1 MAADVGLSLLPV
13 PLVHLAGLDVQRNA
27 VHKYIQDSFRASQ
40 NVAARFDFVPI
51 DNNYAPKKE
60 TREHV
65 EQYVPRGIF
74 KKKWMIKHLSELPSV
89 ICLFVDLEWTDQNW
103 DQRLTEIV
111 SKIAIIR
118 HLIEGRRIQICL
130 VLLQKAEGGEKNT
143 KRVDEL
149 QLQTELPRN
158 RIFVLPVTPEHLTGY
173 IQQLQARL
181 LERANSYYE
190 SIVSELKLRIENNA
204 SKIYPLLFCR
214 YLFKAKGSTKWL
226 C

>member
-51 DNNYAPKKE
+51 DNNYATKKE

-74 KKKWMIKHLSELPSV
+74 KKKWIIKHLAELPSV

-111 SKIAIIR
+111 SKIAITR
-118 HLIEGRRIQICL
+118 HLIKGRS
-130 VLLQKAEGGEKNT
+130 T
-143 KRVDEL
+143 
-149 QLQTELPRN
+149 
-158 RIFVLPVTPEHLTGY
+158 
-173 IQQLQARL
+173 
-181 LERANSYYE
+181 NS
-190 SIVSELKLRIENNA
+190 VRHR
-204 SKIYPLLFCR
+204 F
-214 YLFKAKGSTKWL
+214 G
-226 C
+226 